1 LPGEGF
7 VLGVDPRVRFQ
18 TFQSELDVGSGLV
31 LYTDGIVEAER
42 DYFKGM
48 QELEEAA
55 GAECRDPSPNIAE
68 GIQRRVFSHAEPR
81 DDSALLFIGITG
93 LSVEPPSPERQ
104 GWHLDARDEASAHR
118 VKRALLW
125 QLGGF
130 ASSDADLG
138 AIEAIFGEL
147 LSNVKR
153 HTPGPADIT
162 LERGAD
168 GAVLSFDDD
177 GPPFTINGHA
187 QPDLMAESG
196 RGLFMLRALGRD
208 VSVQRIGARNRVA
221 VALPLEPD

>member
-1 LPGEGF
+1 
-7 VLGVDPRVRFQ
+7 
-18 TFQSELDVGSGLV
+18 LDTS
-31 LYTDGIVEAER
+31 
-42 DYFKGM
+42 K
-48 QELEEAA
+48 
-55 GAECRDPSPNIAE
+55 
-68 GIQRRVFSHAEPR
+68 H
-81 DDSALLFIGITG
+81 
-93 LSVEPPSPERQ
+93 
-104 GWHLDARDEASAHR
+104 ARDEASAASR
-118 VKRALLW
+118 EAPRCYG

-138 AIEAIFGEL
+138 AIRGRSSASC

-153 HTPGPADIT
+153 HTPGLGRHHA
-162 LERGAD
+162 RARAD

-196 RGLFMLRALGRD
+196 RGLFHAARALGRD